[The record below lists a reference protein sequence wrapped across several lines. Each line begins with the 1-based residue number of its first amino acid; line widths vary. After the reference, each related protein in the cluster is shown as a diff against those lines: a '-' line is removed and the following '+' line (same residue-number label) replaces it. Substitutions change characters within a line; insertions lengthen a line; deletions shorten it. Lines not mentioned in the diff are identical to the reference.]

1 MQTTCFGKNHNL
13 KLNSTDTKGV
23 KPSAKC
29 EQMNMSYLY
38 MQTQKC
44 MCMYVY
50 MLMFSH

>member
-1 MQTTCFGKNHNL
+1 MQTTCFEKNHNL
-13 KLNSTDTKGV
+13 KLNSTDTKDV

-50 MLMFSH
+50 MLLFSH